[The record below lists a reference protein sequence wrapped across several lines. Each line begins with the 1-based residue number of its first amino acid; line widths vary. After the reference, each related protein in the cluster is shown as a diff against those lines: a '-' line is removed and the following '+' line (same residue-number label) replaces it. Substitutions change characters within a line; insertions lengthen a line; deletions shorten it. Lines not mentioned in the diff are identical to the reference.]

1 MMIFDG
7 LLQHYNHINLLVFW
21 HPLVNHPAK
30 WAMAAIAQSLLQDE
44 EPRDFEAPSRPEK
57 CLNSRWMNRKVSE
70 QSDGKTTGIIYMAV
84 SQNIKPRSIP

>member
-44 EPRDFEAPSRPEK
+44 EPRDFEVPSAGMSQQ
-57 CLNSRWMNRKVSE
+57 CRWMNRKVSE
-70 QSDGKTTGIIYMAV
+70 QSDGKTIGIIYMAV